1 MKKTLVII
9 ETVTRTSHQIVIE
22 RDGERVLYADTQ
34 DLDEAMKLKQKAKL
48 ELGIGKPRNR
58 KTDKMPQAD

>member
-1 MKKTLVII
+1 MKKTRVII
-9 ETVTRTSHQIVIE
+9 ETVTVTRTSHQIVIE

-48 ELGIGKPRNR
+48 ELGIGRPR
-58 KTDKMPQAD
+58 KTKD